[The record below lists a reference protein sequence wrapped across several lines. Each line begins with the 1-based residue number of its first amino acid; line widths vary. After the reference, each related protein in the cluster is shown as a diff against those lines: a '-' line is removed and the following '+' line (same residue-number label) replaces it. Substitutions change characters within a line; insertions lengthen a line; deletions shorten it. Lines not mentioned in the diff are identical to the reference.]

1 MPELE
6 AIAKIPKDQ
15 LAELQIRRNA
25 VVLLKAQYLL
35 AQRGWG
41 AQIGELLR
49 KYRRTDD
56 ERLRLNLETGEIE
69 VVPFEETR
77 PALTLT
83 DMVAK
88 DVLNG
93 SQPTLEP

>member
-1 MPELE
+1 MPEIE
-6 AIAKIPKDQ
+6 VIGNIPKDQ
-15 LAELQIRRNA
+15 LMELQIRRNA

-49 KYRRTDD
+49 KFRASDD
-56 ERLRLNLETGEIE
+56 QKLRLNLETGDVE
-69 VVPFEETR
+69 VVPFEEPK

-83 DMVAK
+83 DLNMVTK
-88 DVLNG
+88 DILNG
-93 SQPTLEP
+93 SNI